1 MRCNIYQKL
10 ILVDINN
17 KNKDRQNNIYLSN
30 SAN

>member
-30 SAN
+30 LAN